1 MKTILQIFRIV
12 GVLASVHE
20 FYMGRIEMSILFLVW
35 SFYFTY
41 LSDQY
46 K

>member
-1 MKTILQIFRIV
+1 MKTILQILQV
-12 GVLASVHE
+12 LGVLASVYE

-35 SFYFTY
+35 SFYFAY